1 MKLDYAQALKQIATA
16 KGAWVCHGDEPLLQQ
31 NLLAKFHHKWQ
42 TQQIERQRIDVHSVN
57 DWKNVFAALDNLSL
71 FANQLAIE
79 VHTSIKPD
87 AAALKLL
94 SNFLAHPEDNF
105 LLIVLPKQDSQSLKS
120 QFFQMITAN
129 GCLVSLAAA
138 TLTQQRTI
146 LQLEAEHIGVNLTD
160 DAWQWLLFHH
170 ENNLLAARNTL
181 MVTADYYPDA
191 KILDTAQFID
201 SVQDQSRFSSFD
213 LSDACLNG
221 NLQQA
226 KKILDFLLQSGEAA
240 SLIFWILQ
248 KDMRLLL
255 QLFEQPHH
263 PERLGIWS
271 SKVSQYQQVLRRIT
285 PQQLIHWSALLLRTD
300 QAIKGISQD
309 NPEDL
314 MLQLVCALCGQPIF
328 LADDTIHLQTGGN

>member
-1 MKLDYAQALKQIATA
+1 MKLDYTQALKQIATA
-16 KGAWVCHGDEPLLQQ
+16 HGVWVCHGDEPLLQQ
-31 NLLAKFHHKWQ
+31 NLLAQFHQKWQ
-42 TQQIERQRIDVHSVN
+42 AQHIERQRIEVQTVH

-71 FANQLAIE
+71 FAHQLAIE
-79 VHTSIKPD
+79 VHTAIKPD
-87 AAALKLL
+87 AAALKRL
-94 SNFLAHPEDNF
+94 SVFLAHPDDNF

-138 TLTQQRTI
+138 TPSQQRSI
-146 LQLEAEHIGVNLTD
+146 LQLEAEHIGISLTE

-191 KILDTAQFID
+191 KRVDTAHFID
-201 SVQDQSRFSSFD
+201 SVRDQSRFSSFD

-240 SLIFWILQ
+240 SLIFWVLQ

-271 SKVSQYQQVLRRIT
+271 SKVSQYQQVLRRVT
-285 PQQLIHWSALLLRTD
+285 PQQLIRWSTLMLDTD
-300 QAIKGISQD
+300 QAIKGVSQD
-309 NPEDL
+309 NPDDL
-314 MLQLVCALCGQPIF
+314 LLQLVCALCGQPIF
-328 LADDTIHLQTGGN
+328 ATTTGSL